1 MPSAARDHRIQ
12 GMKAE
17 VTIRDIVQT
26 NVLSCAPETPLADAA
41 RRMVEGHCSSILIE
55 KDGTVVG
62 IWTEQDALRLDLSS
76 PSYDRAPISASMS
89 TPVKTLPENVSIGEA
104 ALRFREERVRHFVV
118 VGSDGRH
125 RGIVSQSDIVIHQGI
140 EYFVALRE
148 VKSVFNRRHLVIPAA
163 TAVHQAVAEMRQG
176 GLDAVIV
183 KHPHYGHGILT
194 ERDVVRLIS
203 RGLPLTTI
211 GELASYPLIT
221 LSITDSLYQARKHFV
236 DKHIRH
242 LGVTGDDGALVGL
255 ITFADI
261 LANIEHQYV
270 HHLREALRESQSRL
284 ESSSQHLQLAA
295 KAFESTFEGIVV
307 TDAHSVIESVNPA
320 FTQITG
326 YAARE
331 VIGKT
336 PGVLSSGRHG
346 PDFYREMYDA
356 LEANGYWQGE
366 ICNRRKNGEI
376 YVEWLNINAVR
387 DVEGHITNYV
397 AVFSDFT
404 SRKAAEDQIRFLA
417 QHDALTK
424 LPNRNLLRERL
435 VRAIP
440 HAQRN
445 GRKLAVIF
453 LDLDD
458 FKKVNDSYGHAA
470 GDHMLKTVARR
481 LTDCVR
487 AEDTVARL
495 AGDEF
500 ILVLEEINSGEDV
513 AAVVRK
519 VIEALRQP
527 IDFEGREMTVTT
539 SVGVSLYP
547 ADGTTP
553 DELIKNADLAMYASK
568 DMGRDTYRFFSALD
582 AAAGDRP
589 PAA

>member
-1 MPSAARDHRIQ
+1 
-12 GMKAE
+12 MKPE
-17 VTIRDIVQT
+17 ISVREIVQT
-26 NVLSCAPETPLADAA
+26 NVLTCSPQTPLADAA

-55 KDGTVVG
+55 EGGRIVG
-62 IWTEQDALRLDLSS
+62 IWTEQDALRLDLSA
-76 PSYDRAPISASMS
+76 PAYDRAPISASMS
-89 TPVKTLPENVSIGEA
+89 APVKTLPDHVSIGEA

-118 VGSDGRH
+118 LDTSGRH
-125 RGIVSQSDIVIHQGI
+125 RGIISQSDIVINQGI

-148 VKSVFNRRHLVIPAA
+148 VKTVFNRRHLQIEAA
-163 TAVHQAVAEMRQG
+163 TPVHEAVARMRRE
-176 GLDAVIV
+176 GLDAIIV
-183 KHPHYGHGILT
+183 QHPHYGAGIVT
-194 ERDVVRLIS
+194 ERDIVRLVCK
-203 RGLPLTTI
+203 GVALTTV
-211 GELASYPLIT
+211 GELASYPLIS
-221 LSITDSLYQARKHFV
+221 LSASDSLYRARKLFV
-236 DKHIRH
+236 DKHVRH

-284 ESSSQHLQLAA
+284 EASSQHLRSAA

-307 TDAHSVIESVNPA
+307 TDAQNRIESVNPA
-320 FTQITG
+320 FSQITG
-326 YAARE
+326 YAAEE

-336 PGVLSSGRHG
+336 PAVLSSGRHD
-346 PDFYREMYDA
+346 PEFYRDMYAA

-376 YVEWLNINAVR
+376 YVEWLNINAVK
-387 DVEGHITNYV
+387 DAEGHVTNYV

-404 SRKAAEDQIRFLA
+404 SRKAAEEQIRFLA

-445 GRKLAVIF
+445 GKKLAVIF

-458 FKKVNDSYGHAA
+458 FKKVNDSFGHAA
-470 GDHMLKTVARR
+470 GDHMLKTIAQR
-481 LTDCVR
+481 LTACVR

-500 ILVLEEINSGEDV
+500 LIVLEEIGSVE
-513 AAVVRK
+513 AVGPIVQK
-519 VIEALRQP
+519 VMGALSEP
-527 IDFEGREMTVTT
+527 MAFEGREMRVTT
-539 SVGVSLYP
+539 SIGISLFP
-547 ADGTTP
+547 DDGKTP
-553 DELIKNADLAMYASK
+553 DDLVKNADAAMYASK
-568 DMGRDTYRFFSALD
+568 DLGRNAFRFFSDLPGPSAQ
-582 AAAGDRP
+582 A
-589 PAA
+589 

>member
-1 MPSAARDHRIQ
+1 
-12 GMKAE
+12 MKPE
-17 VTIRDIVQT
+17 ITVREIVQT
-26 NVLSCAPETPLADAA
+26 NVLTCSPQTPLAEAA
-41 RRMVEGHCSSILIE
+41 RRMVDGHCSSILIE
-55 KDGTVVG
+55 DGGRIVG
-62 IWTEQDALRLDLSS
+62 IWTEQDALRLDLSA
-76 PSYDRAPISASMS
+76 PAYDREPISASMS
-89 TPVKTLPENVSIGEA
+89 APVKTLPDHVSIGEA

-118 VGSDGRH
+118 LDGSGRH
-125 RGIVSQSDIVIHQGI
+125 RGIVSQSDIVINQGI

-148 VKSVFNRRHLVIPAA
+148 VKAVFNRRHLTIAA
-163 TAVHQAVAEMRQG
+163 TTPVHEAVAQMRRD

-183 KHPHYGHGILT
+183 EHPHYGPGIVT
-194 ERDVVRLIS
+194 ERDVVRLVCK
-203 RGLPLTTI
+203 GVTLTTV
-211 GELASYPLIT
+211 GELASYPLIS
-221 LSITDSLYQARKHFV
+221 LSANDSLYRARKLFV
-236 DKHIRH
+236 DKHVRH
-242 LGVTGDDGALVGL
+242 LGVTDDAGALVGL

-270 HHLREALRESQSRL
+270 HHLREALRESQSKL
-284 ESSSQHLQLAA
+284 EASSQHLRLAA

-307 TDAHSVIESVNPA
+307 TDAKSRIESVNPA

-326 YAARE
+326 YAAE
-331 VIGKT
+331 DVLGKT
-336 PGVLSSGRHG
+336 PAVLSSGRHDA
-346 PDFYREMYDA
+346 DFYRDMYAA

-387 DVEGHITNYV
+387 DADGRVTNYV

-404 SRKAAEDQIRFLA
+404 SRKAAEEHIRFLA

-445 GRKLAVIF
+445 EKKLAVIF

-458 FKKVNDSYGHAA
+458 FKKVNDSFGHAA
-470 GDHMLKTVARR
+470 GDHMLKTVAQR

-500 ILVLEEINSGEDV
+500 LVVLEEIGSGEAV
-513 AAVVRK
+513 GPIVHKVMAALN
-519 VIEALRQP
+519 EP
-527 IDFEGREMTVTT
+527 IGFEGRAMTVTA
-539 SVGVSLYP
+539 SIGISLFP
-547 ADGTTP
+547 DDGRTP
-553 DELIKNADLAMYASK
+553 DDLVKHADAAMYASK
-568 DMGRDTYRFFSALD
+568 DLGRNTFRFFSEID
-582 AAAGDRP
+582 S
-589 PAA
+589 